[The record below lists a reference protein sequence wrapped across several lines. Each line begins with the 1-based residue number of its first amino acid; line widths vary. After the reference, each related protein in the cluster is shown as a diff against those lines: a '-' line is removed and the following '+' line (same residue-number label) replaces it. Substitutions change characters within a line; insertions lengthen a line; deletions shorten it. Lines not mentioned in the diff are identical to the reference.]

1 MSYGDITPEEL
12 ARCVRRARST
22 VEVLSLL
29 GINNSGGR
37 RAGMRRKID
46 ELGLDTAHFR
56 RTSRIKYTSDL
67 LSAAVA
73 ASTSV
78 NGVLDHLKIRRS
90 GGAHSHIS
98 RRIKAEGIDTSHF
111 SHEPENQHVR
121 GELFERAVLEE
132 AASGAKSMRDILR
145 RLGLTEC
152 GRVREDVRHQLRV
165 HGIAEPAGFQRIHLD
180 PEAVRAA
187 VAASCSVADTMRR
200 LRLPVNETNRRR
212 VLRCVARCEIDTSHV
227 GRELTSSLMTSPQS
241 DPAKLLVRRPPG
253 FGRTR
258 GALLRRLLGRLG
270 IPAICV
276 KCRVGE
282 TWQDVPLTLHVDHI
296 NGDPL
301 DNRRENLRLLCP
313 NCHSQTATFAGRNR
327 GTATR

>member
-1 MSYGDITPEEL
+1 MSVAFPRVLAMSYGDITPEEL

-73 ASTSV
+73 ASTSI

-152 GRVREDVRHQLRV
+152 GRVREDVRHQAARSR
-165 HGIAEPAGFQRIHLD
+165 HRGTGWFPAD
-180 PEAVRAA
+180 PPGSGGCQGR
-187 VAASCSVADTMRR
+187 
-200 LRLPVNETNRRR
+200 RRR
-212 VLRCVARCEIDTSHV
+212 VMLGGGHDA
-227 GRELTSSLMTSPQS
+227 SPQIARQRDES
-241 DPAKLLVRRPPG
+241 QARAPLCR
-253 FGRTR
+253 
-258 GALLRRLLGRLG
+258 AL
-270 IPAICV
+270 
-276 KCRVGE
+276 
-282 TWQDVPLTLHVDHI
+282 
-296 NGDPL
+296 
-301 DNRRENLRLLCP
+301 
-313 NCHSQTATFAGRNR
+313 
-327 GTATR
+327 